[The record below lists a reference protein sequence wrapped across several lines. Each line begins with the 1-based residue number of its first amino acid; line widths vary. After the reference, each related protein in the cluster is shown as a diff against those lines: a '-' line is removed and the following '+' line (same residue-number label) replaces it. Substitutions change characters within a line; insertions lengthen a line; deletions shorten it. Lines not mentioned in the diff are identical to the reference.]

1 MCNVTAKVCSGISSI
16 KVTDVKNEEEW
27 EKVIFGLFEGYTPQ
41 LKAK

>member
-1 MCNVTAKVCSGISSI
+1 MY
-16 KVTDVKNEEEW
+16 KNEEEW